1 MESGA
6 LQDFPIPRSVRDCV
20 YLRFTEMLR
29 RRKLHVS
36 ENGVLD
42 VSSERAE
49 ANLDKKERISQS
61 QVKKG
66 DMEGERKF
74 YICIKICTGGREST
88 VGAKK
93 LFAEREN
100 FWKTGKSW

>member
-6 LQDFPIPRSVRDCV
+6 LQDFPILRSVRDCV

-42 VSSERAE
+42 VSSERTE
-49 ANLDKKERISQS
+49 ANLDKKEGISQS
-61 QVKKG
+61 QVKKREWKEKG
-66 DMEGERKF
+66 R
-74 YICIKICTGGREST
+74 YISIYI
-88 VGAKK
+88 
-93 LFAEREN
+93 
-100 FWKTGKSW
+100 

>member
-42 VSSERAE
+42 VSSERAQ
-49 ANLDKKERISQS
+49 ANLDKKRRISLS
-61 QVKKG
+61 SRSRVKKRRPKG
-66 DMEGERKF
+66 K
-74 YICIKICTGGREST
+74 
-88 VGAKK
+88 
-93 LFAEREN
+93 ERER
-100 FWKTGKSW
+100 G